1 MMSGERNFW
10 ELVYRPFM
18 NRDLSRA
25 DVRAIIAEGL
35 KCSDGSYKRLVDLV
49 GIAESDYLKFMDF
62 LRHHDLK
69 PEPAHGGWGA
79 RSARSSRPQDAAEA
93 EAQ

>member
-10 ELVYRPFM
+10 ELVHGPFM
-18 NRDLSRA
+18 NRDVNRA

-35 KCSDGSYKRLVDLV
+35 KLSGGSYKRLLEIF
-49 GIAESDYLKFMDF
+49 GIARSDYLKFMDF

-69 PEPAHGGWGA
+69 P
-79 RSARSSRPQDAAEA
+79 DAARLFPRA
-93 EAQ
+93 HDAPPPPPPSPPPARAL